1 MEESVGALAEL
12 QRAGKIRDIGVCN
25 VDEAQLARA
34 RAAAAI
40 VSVQNR
46 YSLVERGSRRRPR
59 ARASATGSPS
69 SPGRRSAKGFLAH
82 ASGALADVAARHGA
96 TPGQVALAWV
106 LRSPAAFAI
115 PGTAS
120 IAHLEENMG
129 AAGLVLTDE
138 DVRDLD
144 RASFYRYRAR
154 RLARKARAR
163 AGKAKAALRG
173 DGR

>member
-1 MEESVGALAEL
+1 M
-12 QRAGKIRDIGVCN
+12 IRHIGVCN
-25 VDEAQLARA
+25 VDEGQLARA
-34 RAAAAI
+34 RGAAEI

-46 YSLVERGSRRRPR
+46 YSLVERGS
-59 ARASATGSPS
+59 AGVL
-69 SPGRRSAKGFLAH
+69 GRCERDGLAFIAWAPLGKGFLAR
-82 ASGALADVAARHGA
+82 ASGTLADVAARHGA

-120 IAHLEENMG
+120 TAHLEENTG

-144 RASFYRYRAR
+144 RASFHRYRAQ
-154 RLARKARAR
+154 RLARMARAR

-173 DGR
+173 GSR